1 MTGLPPDALSQ
12 WWVPLVLL
20 ALALVAGAA
29 RGWLAGRRAR
39 AVPPPPPLP
48 PATRQRPV
56 SGSSG
61 AKTALSLA
69 AVTMPSAAVAAVS
82 SAEQSDAIS
91 APVSAPLLHDPLTG
105 LASRLLLE
113 DRLAAAVMR
122 AEARQRRF
130 ALLYIDLDG
139 FKPVNE
145 SFGYGA
151 GDQLLKEVGR
161 RLQGLG
167 RSTDGLARM
176 AGDEFLMLL
185 DGDPDASAAAL
196 VADRVRQ
203 ALQRPYL
210 LQGKEVRL
218 CCSIGIV
225 LYPDHGPKGRLIAH
239 ADAAML
245 AAKRA
250 GGNVHCFYEPRME
263 QDAEAA
269 IDMQRDLRDAIESG
283 KGLSLHYQPKV
294 DARQGRL
301 TGVEALLR
309 WRHPVRGAVSPV
321 EFIPVAERF
330 GLIGA
335 LGQWVLDDA
344 CRQLHQWRASGRV
357 MQVAINLSMHQV
369 RQADLPVRVQEALSR
384 HGVPPS
390 CLTFEVTES
399 AAMEDP
405 QASLRLF
412 ERLAAIG
419 VTLSID
425 DFGTGYSS
433 LSYLRKLPAT
443 QLKIDRSFV
452 QDLEQEEDAR
462 AIVKAVVRLA
472 HALGLTVVAEGVE
485 TSGQHALLRRLGCD
499 ELQGYLFGR
508 PMPADELLQ
517 WTSGQG
523 QTP

>member
-61 AKTALSLA
+61 AKTALSLG

-269 IDMQRDLRDAIESG
+269 IDMQRDLRDAIHSE
-283 KGLSLHYQPKV
+283 LTPLRRARLHRRIGGRRV
-294 DARQGRL
+294 HRQ
-301 TGVEALLR
+301 VK
-309 WRHPVRGAVSPV
+309 PVRADVVGGGGVGTRHTNPGSRPTAQTTAPHRPGVCARHRLSHHS
-321 EFIPVAERF
+321 R
-330 GLIGA
+330 
-335 LGQWVLDDA
+335 
-344 CRQLHQWRASGRV
+344 RV
-357 MQVAINLSMHQV
+357 W
-369 RQADLPVRVQEALSR
+369 
-384 HGVPPS
+384 
-390 CLTFEVTES
+390 
-399 AAMEDP
+399 
-405 QASLRLF
+405 
-412 ERLAAIG
+412 
-419 VTLSID
+419 
-425 DFGTGYSS
+425 
-433 LSYLRKLPAT
+433 
-443 QLKIDRSFV
+443 
-452 QDLEQEEDAR
+452 
-462 AIVKAVVRLA
+462 
-472 HALGLTVVAEGVE
+472 LGLG
-485 TSGQHALLRRLGCD
+485 LD
-499 ELQGYLFGR
+499 
-508 PMPADELLQ
+508 
-517 WTSGQG
+517 
-523 QTP
+523 

>member
-1 MTGLPPDALSQ
+1 MSGLPPDALGQ
-12 WWVPLVLL
+12 WWVPLGLL
-20 ALALVAGAA
+20 ALGVIAGVLRAWLGGRQAQAA
-29 RGWLAGRRAR
+29 
-39 AVPPPPPLP
+39 PPPPPLP
-48 PATRQRPV
+48 TPVHVRDRGRQNEAKPAARPAT
-56 SGSSG
+56 GSS
-61 AKTALSLA
+61 ALR
-69 AVTMPSAAVAAVS
+69 
-82 SAEQSDAIS
+82 
-91 APVSAPLLHDPLTG
+91 DPLTG

-113 DRLAAAVMR
+113 DRLGAAVMR
-122 AEARQRRF
+122 AEARSRRI

-145 SFGYGA
+145 LLGYGA
-151 GDQLLKEVGR
+151 GDLLLKEVGR
-161 RLQGLG
+161 RLEGLG
-167 RSTDGLARM
+167 RSTDLLSRM

-185 DGDPDASAAAL
+185 DGDPDASSAAL
-196 VADRVRQ
+196 VAERVRQ
-203 ALQRPYL
+203 AVQRPCL

-218 CCSIGIV
+218 SCSIGIV

-245 AAKRA
+245 EAKRA

-263 QDAEAA
+263 HDAEPA
-269 IDMQRDLRDAIESG
+269 IDMQRDLRDALETG
-283 KGLSLHYQPKV
+283 KGLALHYQPKV
-294 DARQGRL
+294 GARLGQL

-330 GLIGA
+330 GLIGT
-335 LGQWVLDDA
+335 LGQWVLEEA
-344 CRQLHQWRASGRV
+344 CRQHQAWREAGHDFR
-357 MQVAINLSMHQV
+357 VAINLSMHQV
-369 RQADLPVRVQEALSR
+369 RQADLPVRVQDALAR
-384 HGVPPS
+384 HGVPAAS
-390 CLTFEVTES
+390 LTFEVTES

-405 QASLRLF
+405 HASLRLF

-485 TSGQHALLRRLGCD
+485 TPGQHALLRRMGCD

-508 PMPADELLQ
+508 PMPADELLR
-517 WTSGQG
+517 WTSGHS